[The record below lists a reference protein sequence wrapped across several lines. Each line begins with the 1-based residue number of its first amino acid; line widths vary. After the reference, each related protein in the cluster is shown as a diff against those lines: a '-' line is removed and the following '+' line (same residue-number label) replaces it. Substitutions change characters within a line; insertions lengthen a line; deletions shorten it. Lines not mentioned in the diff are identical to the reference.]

1 MNRKQRH
8 PMLIQKIKLFA
19 TSLIVA
25 LAVITPFDVAL
36 GQAPPIIPPNIVS
49 TNAKPMMMITASKE
63 HSLFGPIYNDFE
75 DIDGDGVIDTDFK
88 PTFKYYG
95 YFDSRKC
102 YSYSTT
108 NNRFDPAEA
117 TTGTNYACPDD
128 DAKRW
133 WSGNFLNWSTMTRI
147 DVIRKMLYG
156 GRRETDTTALTV
168 LERANISQDG
178 HSFVKYY
185 NGTDVRSYTPYKV
198 SELTKTTGIN
208 ATNTFSVAA
217 GGATGYSGLTICNQ
231 STLDTSGGIPV
242 MRLVKGNYRLWAT
255 IGKTVC
261 RWGDGS
267 TGTST
272 DWTSEFRFNPKL
284 SRYYGKNK
292 TIYGGGNYLHELQF
306 PSIATDGAKQPGLDT
321 GSGAFTNAELQVR
334 VAACVT
340 GRIGDERCTNYGSA
354 TLAKPTGLLQEFGMP
369 SSGGTTAKAEFG
381 LITGGYDL
389 NLDAGV
395 LRKNMGDLADEINL
409 STGQFCHSTSVS
421 CPTGTAPLNDGRTTG
436 PGAIASLDRLVL
448 FGRVGGTY
456 GGSENTTP
464 SNITNGTTPAWGN
477 PMGEMIVQAL
487 RYYAQSTSTN
497 PASVTNDNT
506 LSLPVVGN
514 GSWPAWRDPL
524 SNSNTLRKAR
534 YGDAVCRPLN
544 ILAIS
549 SSSLSFD
556 GNQAPTDFATL
567 PNRVTRSLADFTNIV
582 GTLEGLSGSV
592 KSVGSVTGG
601 FGTSCT
607 AKTINLFSDVSG
619 VCPDAPALG
628 GSYLSSGA
636 ALYANTTRVRNF
648 GGGANELPGTQ
659 PTDLPNSA
667 LKVKT
672 YAASLAGGAARVEV
686 RIPGTNK
693 FVYITPEAIWGRNP
707 ANPVTAGLLTF
718 NSISSSSTHGAFVV
732 TWNDQYFGGDYDMD
746 LVGYLRYDIVT
757 DSSSVSGYY
766 IDVTTDIIGVNAGAA
781 GAHGFSI
788 IGTKSR
794 TGSIPNIPSLTLKDG
809 RYLTHAH
816 FADTRARRG
825 SAKIYDGTTVGE
837 FLCKTDAYR
846 LANPSPCAVDNSVFG
861 GADNDDD
868 RIARVADDIPTTLRF
883 EMLGVE
889 NVLLNDP
896 LWYAAKYG
904 SFDSG
909 TGTFTATSVITTA
922 KWDSKRADGQACGG
936 TTGLSC
942 SDGIPDG
949 YFLARRPELL
959 ERQLRDQL
967 DQIVA
972 ASNAAP
978 AVSASQLENG
988 SYKYEAQ
995 FDATLKTGSVL
1006 ARQIGSNGR
1015 FNTDPSWNAGELL
1028 RQLPIASR
1036 QIITSD
1042 SDKVGLSFLWSSMN
1056 ATYTTSLKGTAS
1068 ASFDARGMA
1077 LVDYMRGSI
1086 SDENPN
1092 GQKFQARSATNL
1104 LGTIVNSTPW
1114 VQDTPGGFYNDSMFP
1129 ANTPSFRGYVVGNI
1143 GREKVLWV
1151 GANDGMLHAFKAE
1164 TGAPVISY
1172 VPWPLVSNLQNLAAQ
1187 SDGVT
1192 VAGMDGSPYTGEV
1205 LRTVP
1210 STGSSTWST
1219 YLFSSLGRGG
1229 RGIFA
1234 LDVTNPADLVQSNA
1248 ANIFKWQFTSS
1259 DDPDLGF
1266 IVSDPSINKTSG
1278 QASAIVRLNNGKS
1291 AILVH
1296 NGINSTGGKAKLLI
1310 LTVDGP
1316 STTKVWTTGTH
1327 YYSLP
1332 TNATDTGNGLM
1343 GANWVDIDG
1352 NGTVDW
1358 VYGTDLK
1365 GNVWKFDLTSSD
1377 PANWG
1382 SAFKT
1387 GTVNNPFYTATGAG
1401 SATVSITTSPAFG
1414 YPDRGG
1420 IMVVFGTGKAIA
1432 GSGDFPNTSVT
1443 NRMFGIYDRTGTT
1456 TTFATPVGTSNLV
1469 QHSSSFFASGTTT
1482 GTVTAAVNLATKDGW
1497 FFNFPFSSEMLLS
1510 SPDARSQF
1518 VGFTTVRAA
1527 DTATTQCFYKPPAR
1541 LYAIDPNTGLM
1552 GIANLGSYFDSSTG
1566 QTIYTFSVDIGD
1578 QKVTFSNNRT
1588 SAFARSGPVT
1598 TAVGTGTDD
1607 KNIFGASSGY
1617 RIQWREIPGLST
1629 WGK

>member
-1 MNRKQRH
+1 
-8 PMLIQKIKLFA
+8 MLIQKIKPFLASLLVCVA
-19 TSLIVA
+19 T
-25 LAVITPFDVAL
+25 ITPFDVARS
-36 GQAPPIIPPNIVS
+36 QAPPVIPPNIVS
-49 TNAKPMMMITASKE
+49 TNAKPMMMLTASKE
-63 HSLFGPIYNDFE
+63 HTLFGPIYNDFE

-102 YSYSTT
+102 YSYSTS
-108 NNRFDPAEA
+108 NNRFDPEET
-117 TTGTNYACPDD
+117 TTGSNFACPVV

-133 WSGNFLNWSTMTRI
+133 WSGNFLNWTTMTRI

-156 GRRETDTTALTV
+156 GKRSTDSITETI
-168 LERANISQDG
+168 LERANLSQDG

-198 SELTKTTGIN
+198 SELVKTTGVN
-208 ATNTFSVAA
+208 AANTSSVAG
-217 GGATGYSGLTICNQ
+217 GGATGYAGITICNQ
-231 STLDTSGGIPV
+231 SDNNGIGGNPV
-242 MRLVKGNYRLWAT
+242 IRVAKGNYRLWST
-255 IGKTVC
+255 IGGSVC

-267 TGTST
+267 TGTDTNWDSG
-272 DWTSEFRFNPKL
+272 SRFNPKL
-284 SRYYGKNK
+284 SRYYGKAQPH
-292 TIYGGGNYLHELQF
+292 YGGSDYLHELQF
-306 PSIATDGAKQPGLDT
+306 PKIDDDGAKQPGLSN
-321 GSGAFTNAELQVR
+321 GSDAFKKAELQVR
-334 VAACVT
+334 VATCVT
-340 GRIGDERCTNYGSA
+340 GKIGDERCTTYGTA

-409 STGQFCHSTSVS
+409 RTGQFCFSDSVS
-421 CPTGTAPLNDGRTTG
+421 CPTGTAPLDDGRTTG
-436 PGAIASLDRLVL
+436 PGAIAALDRIILY
-448 FGRVGGTY
+448 GAGGY
-456 GGSENTTP
+456 GASASTTP

-487 RYYAQSTSTN
+487 RYYAQPTSTN
-497 PASVTNDNT
+497 PTSVGNDNS

-524 SNSNTLRKAR
+524 SNANTQRKAR
-534 YGDAVCRPLN
+534 YGDSVCRPLN

-556 GNQAPTDFATL
+556 GNRAPTDFATL
-567 PNRVTRSLADFTNIV
+567 PNRPGNRDLAGYTNIV
-582 GTLEGLSGSV
+582 GAMEGINNSV
-592 KSVGSVTGG
+592 KSVGSVLGG
-601 FGTSCT
+601 FGTDCT
-607 AKTINLFSDVSG
+607 ARTIGLFSDVSG
-619 VCPDAPALG
+619 ICPDAPALG
-628 GSYLSSGA
+628 GTYLSSGA
-636 ALYANTTRVRNF
+636 TLYANTTRIRNF
-648 GGGANELPGTQ
+648 GMGANELPGIL

-672 YAASLAGGAARVEV
+672 YAASLAGGAARIEV
-686 RIPGTNK
+686 RIPNTNK
-693 FVYITPEAIWGRNP
+693 FVYITPEGLWDRGTM
-707 ANPVTAGLLTF
+707 VTAGMLTF
-718 NSISSSSTHGAFVV
+718 NSISSSNTHGAFVV
-732 TWNDQYFGGDYDMD
+732 TWNDQFFGGDYDMD
-746 LVGYLRYDIVT
+746 LVGYIRYDIVPNGT
-757 DSSSVSGYY
+757 KYD
-766 IDVTTDIIGVNAGAA
+766 IKVTTDVLGANAGAA
-781 GAHGFSI
+781 GSHGFSI
-788 IGTKSR
+788 IGVK
-794 TGSIPNIPSLTLKDG
+794 PVANVDANLTRIDK

-816 FADTRARRG
+816 NTGTGENTVMGASVDYMCKQATYR
-825 SAKIYDGTTVGE
+825 GTTPNPCDVSSGGNVVRD
-837 FLCKTDAYR
+837 TDM
-846 LANPSPCAVDNSVFG
+846 
-861 GADNDDD
+861 
-868 RIARVADDIPTTLRF
+868 PTALTF

-889 NVLLNDP
+889 NALLNDP

-904 SFDSG
+904 SFDAG
-909 TGTFTATSVITTA
+909 TSTFTATSVISTA
-922 KWDSKRADGQACGG
+922 RWDSKRADGQACGG

-988 SYKYEAQ
+988 SFKYEAQ

-1028 RQLPIASR
+1028 RQLPVATR
-1036 QIITSD
+1036 QIMSSND
-1042 SDKVGLSFLWSSMN
+1042 QKVGISFVWSSMN
-1056 ATYTTSLKGTAS
+1056 TTYTTSLKGTSS
-1068 ASFDARGMA
+1068 ASFDARGVA

-1092 GQKFQARSATNL
+1092 GQKFQARSASNL

-1129 ANTPSFRGYVVGNI
+1129 ASAPSFRGYVVANI
-1143 GREKVLWV
+1143 NREKILWV

-1164 TGAPVISY
+1164 TGAPVMSY
-1172 VPWPLVSNLQNLAAQ
+1172 VPWPLVSNLQNLVAQ
-1187 SDGVT
+1187 SDGINA
-1192 VAGMDGSPYTGEV
+1192 AGMDGSPYTADV

-1210 STGSSTWST
+1210 STGSGTWST

-1234 LDVTNPADLVQSNA
+1234 LDVTNPADLIQSNA
-1248 ANIFKWQFTSS
+1248 ANIFKWEFNST
-1259 DDPDLGF
+1259 DDPDLGY
-1266 IVSDPSINKTSG
+1266 IVSDPSVNKTSG
-1278 QASAIVRLNNGKS
+1278 QASAVVRLNNGKS
-1291 AILVH
+1291 AILVP

-1316 STTKVWTTGTH
+1316 SATKVWTTGTH
-1327 YYSLP
+1327 YYSLE
-1332 TNATDTGNGLM
+1332 TNATDSGNGMM

-1352 NGTVDW
+1352 NGTADW

-1365 GNVWKFDLTSSD
+1365 GNVWKFDLTSAN
-1377 PANWG
+1377 PASWG

-1387 GTVNNPFYTATGAG
+1387 GTINKPFYTATGVG
-1401 SATVSITTSPAFG
+1401 TATVSITTSPAFG

-1420 IMVVFGTGKAIA
+1420 IMVVFGTGKAIE
-1432 GSGDFPNTSVT
+1432 GSVDFPKTTVT

-1456 TTFATPVGTSNLV
+1456 TTFATPVGTGNLV
-1469 QHSSSFFASGTTT
+1469 QHSSTLFAAGTMT
-1482 GTVTAAVNLATKDGW
+1482 GTVTAAVNLAVRDGW
-1497 FFNFPFSSEMLLS
+1497 YFNFPFSSEMLLS
-1510 SPDARSQF
+1510 SPDSRSQF
-1518 VGFTTVRAA
+1518 IGFTTVRAP
-1527 DTATTQCFYKPPAR
+1527 DTSTTQCFYKPPAR

-1552 GIANLGSYFDSSTG
+1552 GIANLGSYVDQSTG
-1566 QTIYTFSVDIGD
+1566 QTIYIFATDIGD

-1588 SAFARSGPVT
+1588 SAMIGKGPVT

-1607 KNIFGASSGY
+1607 KNIFGAASGY